1 MAEEP
6 NTIFFTPSTVRA
18 PADARRPP
26 LSQRSVSAPRDEASS
41 VAAPSVTTFAKN
53 GDVGKSPGRRT
64 GWNTLPSPGST
75 NRVPSVATL
84 DVVSATFDAL

>member
-6 NTIFFTPSTVRA
+6 NTIFFAPSTVRT

-41 VAAPSVTTFAKN
+41 VAAPSVTTRTTS
-53 GDVGKSPGRRT
+53 GLGGKSPGRKT

-75 NRVPSVATL
+75 NRVPAVATL
-84 DVVSATFDAL
+84 SAVSGMFDAL